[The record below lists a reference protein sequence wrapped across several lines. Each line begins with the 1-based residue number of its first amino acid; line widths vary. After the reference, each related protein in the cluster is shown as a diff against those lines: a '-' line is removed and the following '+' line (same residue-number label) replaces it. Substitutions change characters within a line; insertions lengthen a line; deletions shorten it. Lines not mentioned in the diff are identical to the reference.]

1 MTDASNKATTKTPG
15 SGCDVRGV
23 PISYVNADAINGL
36 ERAIEISLAFRGD
49 AIAEID
55 AVVAEHPDFIMGW
68 LFKAGWLTQAMET
81 RIYAD
86 MVTALAEAEKRIS
99 KANERERGHFEAVH
113 AWVRGDFFGAVQK

>member
-1 MTDASNKATTKTPG
+1 MTAGSETGKAPG
-15 SGCDVRGV
+15 GGRDVRGV
-23 PISYVNADAINGL
+23 PISCTNAQAIDGL

-55 AVVAEHPDFIMGW
+55 TVLSAHPDFIMGW

-86 MVTALAEAEKRIS
+86 MVAAVGEAEYDES
-99 KANERERGHFEAVH
+99 
-113 AWVRGDFFGAVQK
+113 FFTGY